1 MIRRF
6 NVTAFWDPEA
16 KVWCSETDIR
26 GLVIETATLDEFEE
40 VMNDLAPDM
49 VAANHSLE
57 PSEAQD
63 NSPDVIVITWERPP
77 LRIVRDIPEAA

>member
-6 NVTAFWDPEA
+6 HVTAFWDPEA

-49 VAANHSLE
+49 IEANHPRE
-57 PSEAQD
+57 ETQVQGNARD
-63 NSPDVIVITWERPP
+63 CVVITWERPP
-77 LRIVRDIPEAA
+77 VRIVREIPEAA